1 MSRSGLAVAY
11 GFKNITYLGPIVGS
25 VTVASDSSKVNVTY
39 TNEASPSIELRN
51 PNGFEVRF
59 FVSINTYIYIIVY
72 FIKVCCA
79 GKDVC
84 STNDAI
90 WVSAPASRIE
100 GTSLS
105 VSLTVP
111 SSCVSKPLNGLRYLW
126 HETPC
131 LFKQAAVY
139 NSVDSDLPAAP
150 YIQYF

>member
-1 MSRSGLAVAY
+1 M
-11 GFKNITYLGPIVGS
+11 
-25 VTVASDSSKVNVTY
+25 
-39 TNEASPSIELRN
+39 
-51 PNGFEVRF
+51 
-59 FVSINTYIYIIVY
+59 
-72 FIKVCCA
+72 
-79 GKDVC
+79 C

-90 WVSAPASRIE
+90 WVAALASRIE

-139 NSVDSDLPAAP
+139 NSVDSDLPAPP